1 MREGE
6 SSHGRGDPRGRRSP
20 PRSLEYLLVVLL
32 PSGDFAFAV
41 LGDLE
46 EEYHQVARATSIFQA
61 ACWYWYEGLRLVS
74 RYGWQRV
81 RRNSHASPNSTHRG
95 AGTGAGTGAG
105 PTSSQH
111 HPPIHLPPPWG
122 KKPMKTYLDDLLRDC
137 VYTVR
142 TLRKRPGFVSISVLV
157 LAIAIGAVT
166 VMYSTLDGVVLRP
179 LPYDE
184 PARLM
189 SVFSVTDQGRENTT
203 SALDYYDYRDQSDV
217 FENLAARCWCM
228 PGRVITGE
236 DEAERVTSTFVS
248 PNFFAMLRVSPL
260 MGRSFTEEEA
270 LQEGPQVVVLS
281 HGYWQRRL
289 GGDPDIVG
297 TAMTIDGQPFEIV
310 GVLPADF
317 RFSDQVELWMPMR
330 RGDGWTD
337 GRGNNNFRLLGRLA
351 DDVTME
357 EAQSQMDV
365 LAAHIAE
372 AYPDSKR
379 DWGIRLRPLHEV
391 MFGDLRP
398 AMMVLM
404 GAVGLFLLIACAN
417 LSSLFLA
424 RVTSRHSEI
433 ALRLSLGA
441 PRSAV
446 IRQLLVESFLVAIA
460 GAILGLLLARYGV
473 RAVQA
478 FGPANLP
485 RLDTL
490 AIDGKALLFAG
501 MVTVATALL
510 FGMLPAIRGTRVSL
524 VQALKEGSQSTETG
538 QSLRMRGLLVVAQVA
553 LSLMLLIG
561 AGLLIRSFLTLS
573 NVDPGFEIGNVLTFE
588 LQPPQHQYDTREKM
602 ALYFAQVQEEVR
614 AMPGVTGFAGVEQL
628 PLLGGPWN
636 YVWPADNPPADPS
649 DRIGATRRRTSV
661 GYFRTMG
668 IPLIAGRTFE
678 ATDTPESTRVA
689 VISEELARLAFPE
702 GDALGKGIVLTFTDG
717 DAFQVVGIAG
727 DIADYGLGMEPA
739 PIFYVPHRQ
748 FPTPVLRMALRSN
761 GDPLALLPSV
771 RERIWQLDSDV
782 PISNIRTME
791 SIAANST
798 AQGRFLTT
806 LLVLFAGLAL
816 ILASMGLY
824 GVLAYFVSQR
834 SREVGIR
841 MALGATSNN
850 VVGAVVRRGMILTG
864 IGTLLGI
871 GGSIALSSLIASSL
885 YEIGATDPATYIV
898 VIALLLMVALAACLL
913 PARRA
918 VRVDPVVALRSE

>member
-1 MREGE
+1 MN
-6 SSHGRGDPRGRRSP
+6 
-20 PRSLEYLLVVLL
+20 
-32 PSGDFAFAV
+32 A
-41 LGDLE
+41 
-46 EEYHQVARATSIFQA
+46 
-61 ACWYWYEGLRLVS
+61 
-74 RYGWQRV
+74 
-81 RRNSHASPNSTHRG
+81 
-95 AGTGAGTGAG
+95 
-105 PTSSQH
+105 
-111 HPPIHLPPPWG
+111 
-122 KKPMKTYLDDLLRDC
+122 YLDDLLRDS
-137 VYTVR
+137 VYAVR
-142 TLRKRPGFVSISVLV
+142 TLKKRPGFVAISVLV

-166 VMYSTLDGVVLRP
+166 VMYSTLDGVVLRS
-179 LPYDE
+179 LPYEE
-184 PARLM
+184 PDRLI

-217 FENLAARCWCM
+217 FENLSARCWCM

-236 DEAERVTSTFVS
+236 DEPERVTSTFVS
-248 PNFFAMLRVSPL
+248 PNFFATLRVSPL
-260 MGRSFTEEEA
+260 IGRSFTEEEA

-289 GGDPDIVG
+289 GGDPEIVG
-297 TAMTIDGQPFEIV
+297 TTMTIDGQPFEVV

-330 RGDGWTD
+330 RGDGLTS

-351 DDVTME
+351 ADVTPE
-357 EAQSQMDV
+357 E
-365 LAAHIAE
+365 
-372 AYPDSKR
+372 
-379 DWGIRLRPLHEV
+379 PLHEV

-398 AMMVLM
+398 VMMVLM

-433 ALRLSLGA
+433 AVRLSLGA

-460 GAILGLLLARYGV
+460 GAAVGLLLARYGI
-473 RAVQA
+473 RAVRA

-490 AIDGKALLFAG
+490 AIDGKALVFAA
-501 MVTVATALL
+501 MVTVVTALL

-524 VQALKEGSQSTETG
+524 VQSLKEGSQSTDTG

-573 NVDPGFEIGNVLTFE
+573 NVDPGFEVSNLLTFD
-588 LQPPQHQYDTREKM
+588 LQPPQQQYSTGEEM

-614 AMPGVTGFAGVEQL
+614 AVPGVIGFAGVEQL

-636 YVWPADNPPADPS
+636 YVWPADNPPSDPA
-649 DRIGATRRRTSV
+649 DRIGATRRRASV

-668 IPLIAGRTFE
+668 IPLIAGRAFE

-689 VISEELARLAFPE
+689 VISEELARRAFPE

-727 DIADYGLGMEPA
+727 DLADYGLGREPA

-748 FPTPVLRMALRSN
+748 FPTPVLRMALRSD

-782 PISNIRTME
+782 PISNVRTME

-806 LLVLFAGLAL
+806 LLVLFATMAL

-841 MALGATSNN
+841 IALGATSND

-864 IGTLLGI
+864 IGALLGI

-885 YEIGATDPATYIV
+885 YEIRATDPATYV
-898 VIALLLMVALAACLL
+898 AVIAILLMVALAACLL

-918 VRVDPVVALRSE
+918 VRVDPVIALRSE